1 MDTSPSCKTGG
12 YINLCTM
19 DLEFD
24 VRKLISDTYFF
35 KRHQTAPPP
44 ICRATRDQTNANS
57 GNDTSAQPQSR
68 RNSSRRSSR
77 VTREQE
83 RFQGLLQE
91 LSTPAKGEAEND
103 DDAKEDGNGSVSQSL
118 TRLYQKATRARLRVA
133 KAN

>member
-77 VTREQE
+77 YVEE
-83 RFQGLLQE
+83 F
-91 LSTPAKGEAEND
+91 EN
-103 DDAKEDGNGSVSQSL
+103 
-118 TRLYQKATRARLRVA
+118 RARDIRSQDSSVTDLTARSRAYREVA
-133 KAN
+133 QHPPVYPTCGWWCEGVNII